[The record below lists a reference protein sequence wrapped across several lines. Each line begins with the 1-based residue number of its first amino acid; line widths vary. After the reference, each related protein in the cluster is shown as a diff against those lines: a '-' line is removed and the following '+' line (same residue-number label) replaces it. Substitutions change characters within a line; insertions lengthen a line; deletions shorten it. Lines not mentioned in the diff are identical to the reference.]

1 MIKVKP
7 QTVAAKQ
14 IKLSWEDENI
24 NEGLMRTKSSL
35 KAEGEARHPA

>member
-24 NEGLMRTKSSL
+24 QRRTEEDKI
-35 KAEGEARHPA
+35 KPQG